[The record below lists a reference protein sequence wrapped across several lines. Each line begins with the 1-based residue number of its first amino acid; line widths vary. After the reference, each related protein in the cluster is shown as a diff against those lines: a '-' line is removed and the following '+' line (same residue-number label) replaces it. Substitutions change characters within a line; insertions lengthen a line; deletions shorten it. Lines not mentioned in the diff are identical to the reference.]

1 MANGEEKKLQSAE
14 ERIAQLE
21 FDVEVLK
28 SAVLRACH
36 AAEPAWSKLDAV
48 DVFWKSVRPSAGPTP
63 FGMAEFVVGEVRSV
77 DYHQMLA
84 GTDQGPQY
92 SLIASWLKSLNCTV
106 CNTIIPY
113 DRSQFQQDSKS
124 PGVVEPSTWTDEAWE
139 TFKNFG
145 PYTEPDEVAA
155 EILNEK
161 E

>member
-1 MANGEEKKLQSAE
+1 MANGEERKLQSAE

-77 DYHQMLA
+77 DADALDIALSGIRTAVTAYDETALA
-84 GTDQGPQY
+84 QLLGQAVPEFSPVHRDPVDGQVIVPFPGR
-92 SLIASWLKSLNCTV
+92 
-106 CNTIIPY
+106 
-113 DRSQFQQDSKS
+113 RSHRR
-124 PGVVEPSTWTDEAWE
+124 
-139 TFKNFG
+139 
-145 PYTEPDEVAA
+145 
-155 EILNEK
+155 
-161 E
+161 